1 MENFNGDMASES
13 QLLGNSRV
21 LNMLRNCEG
30 SVQVPCLK
38 DTLEHFEMQ

>member
-1 MENFNGDMASES
+1 MAPES

-30 SVQVPCLK
+30 TVQVPCKK
-38 DTLEHFEMQ
+38 DNMKHFETQ